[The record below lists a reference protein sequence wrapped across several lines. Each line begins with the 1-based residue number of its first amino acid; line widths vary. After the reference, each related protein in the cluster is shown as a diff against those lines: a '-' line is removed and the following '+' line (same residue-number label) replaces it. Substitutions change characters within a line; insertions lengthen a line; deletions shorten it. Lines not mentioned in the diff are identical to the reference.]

1 MTSAFPAPSG
11 TPELANVF
19 RALGDPVRLAM
30 VERLSSGMPATI
42 GAVSAGF
49 GISRQGA
56 RKHLQVLAD
65 AELVALHPKGR
76 DVIVQLD
83 PATLR
88 RAQAFIAALELEWE
102 GRLTALRRF
111 VEGGPGKD

>member
-1 MTSAFPAPSG
+1 MSFELWAIRFGLRWWSG
-11 TPELANVF
+11 FLQGCRP
-19 RALGDPVRLAM
+19 P
-30 VERLSSGMPATI
+30 
-42 GAVSAGF
+42 SAGF